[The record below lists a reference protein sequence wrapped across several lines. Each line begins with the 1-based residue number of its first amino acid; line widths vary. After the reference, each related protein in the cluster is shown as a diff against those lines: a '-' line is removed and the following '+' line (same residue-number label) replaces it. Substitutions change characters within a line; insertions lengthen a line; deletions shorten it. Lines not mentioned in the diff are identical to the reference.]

1 MKRCLSRQA
10 VALSA
15 LLAVGSAFTATAQQR
30 PQEPP
35 PDLPCNAFRKDD
47 NGDWVAKRNVMV
59 PAPFGMV
66 EIKAGQ
72 VVEEDLQERLDA
84 QCQ

>member
-1 MKRCLSRQA
+1 M
-10 VALSA
+10 LSA
-15 LLAVGSAFTATAQQR
+15 GKAVLLGAWIALGLAFSAMAQQQR
-30 PQEPP
+30 PQEPT
-35 PDLPCNAFRKDD
+35 PDLPCDAFKKNHD
-47 NGDWVAKRNVMV
+47 GEWVANRKIMV

-84 QCQ
+84 QCK

>member
-1 MKRCLSRQA
+1 MTRYLSRQA
-10 VALSA
+10 VAVSA
-15 LLAVGSAFTATAQQR
+15 FLAVGSAFTATAQER

-35 PDLPCNAFRKDD
+35 PDLACDAFKKNDD
-47 NGDWVAKRNVMV
+47 GEWVAKRNVMV

-66 EIKAGQ
+66 DIKAGQ

-84 QCQ
+84 QCK

>member
-1 MKRCLSRQA
+1 MLSHGKAA
-10 VALSA
+10 VLAACIALG
-15 LLAVGSAFTATAQQR
+15 LAFTATAQQR
-30 PQEPP
+30 PQEAPP
-35 PDLPCNAFRKDD
+35 NLPCDAFRKNDD
-47 NGDWVAKRNVMV
+47 GEWVATRKVTI

-84 QCQ
+84 QCK

>member
-1 MKRCLSRQA
+1 MLGACIGLG
-10 VALSA
+10 
-15 LLAVGSAFTATAQQR
+15 LAFPATGQQR

-35 PDLPCNAFRKDD
+35 PDLPCDAFGKNDD
-47 NGDWVAKRNVMV
+47 GEWVAKRNVTV

-72 VVEEDLQERLDA
+72 VAEEDLQGRLDA
-84 QCQ
+84 QCK

>member
-1 MKRCLSRQA
+1 MPNDGRGAGIMLLRGKA
-10 VALSA
+10 VVLGAWI
-15 LLAVGSAFTATAQQR
+15 TAGLGITAIAQQR

-35 PDLPCNAFRKDD
+35 PELPCDAFKKNDD
-47 NGDWVAKRNVMV
+47 GERVAKRNVMV

-72 VVEEDLQERLDA
+72 VVE
-84 QCQ
+84 

>member
-1 MKRCLSRQA
+1 MSHGKAA
-10 VALSA
+10 VLAACIALG
-15 LLAVGSAFTATAQQR
+15 LAFTATAQQR

-35 PDLPCNAFRKDD
+35 RDLPCDAFKKNDD
-47 NGDWVAKRNVMV
+47 GDWVAKRNVMV

-84 QCQ
+84 QCK

>member
-1 MKRCLSRQA
+1 M
-10 VALSA
+10 LSA
-15 LLAVGSAFTATAQQR
+15 GKAVLLGAWIAVGLAFPGMAQQQR

-35 PDLPCNAFRKDD
+35 PDLPCDAFRK
-47 NGDWVAKRNVMV
+47 NGDGEWVANRNIMV

-72 VVEEDLQERLDA
+72 VVEEDLQDRLDA
-84 QCQ
+84 QCK

>member
-1 MKRCLSRQA
+1 MSRKTI
-10 VALSA
+10 ALGA

-30 PQEPP
+30 PQEPQ
-35 PDLPCNAFRKDD
+35 PDLPCDAFRKNDD
-47 NGDWVAKRNVMV
+47 GEWVAKRTVMV

-66 EIKAGQ
+66 EIKADQ

-84 QCQ
+84 QCK